1 MNHRGKYCTHSKVLR
16 VLAVVLAMSML
27 LGMSG
32 IQAFAEEDTV
42 VKIQSGTSTECDQG
56 GENVIFTPEKQMK
69 GITVKASAANG
80 VLPADVTFSVTALK
94 SEGETAEHYKEV
106 ETALTDGETAY
117 DGF

>member
-1 MNHRGKYCTHSKVLR
+1 MNHRGEYCTHSKVLR

-56 GENVIFTPEKQMK
+56 V
-69 GITVKASAANG
+69 SH
-80 VLPADVTFSVTALK
+80 S
-94 SEGETAEHYKEV
+94 
-106 ETALTDGETAY
+106 
-117 DGF
+117 

>member
-1 MNHRGKYCTHSKVLR
+1 MNNRGKYCTHSKVLR
-16 VLAVVLAMSML
+16 VLAVVLALSML

-42 VKIQSGTSTECDQG
+42 VKIQSGASTECDQG

-80 VLPADVTFSVTALK
+80 VLPADVTFSVRGNPK
-94 SEGETAEHYKEV
+94 GRQQNIIKRWKQH
-106 ETALTDGETAY
+106 
-117 DGF
+117 